1 MSRKNYISPSLR
13 IIETRLSDIIL
24 LSGTD
29 EKGQNVI
36 NNGGTTSSA
45 GITESDANQRQ
56 GTWGNLW

>member
-1 MSRKNYISPSLR
+1 MPRKNYLTPTLR

-29 EKGQNVI
+29 EQGKRFFT
-36 NNGGTTSSA
+36 NGGTTSSA

-56 GTWGNLW
+56 NSWGNLW